1 MHRMLSDKRTI
12 FLLLAPGFGLF
23 AAIVFLPVF
32 VSFYYSLTDWDGLSS
47 FRLIGFRN
55 YNEILFHDPI
65 FWKSMRNAFLL
76 GGAALLIQHPLAI
89 GAAILLQ
96 YCGRA
101 EKTLRTII
109 FIPSIISGFVTSKM
123 WVQIL
128 STQFGLLNRLLDAVG
143 LSFWRQDWLGNSSW
157 AIASIIFVALWQG
170 FGYAFLLYYT
180 GIKGIPQDLYEAARL
195 DGAGAWQLNTR
206 IVLPL
211 LQPVIRA
218 SIILAFIA
226 AFKQMDTVY
235 LMTQG
240 GPDNSTQFLATYLY
254 QKAFSINL
262 YGYANAISILF
273 IVACLIVTAAL
284 NRMGK
289 KEVGEF

>member
-12 FLLLAPGFGLF
+12 FFMLLPGFGLF
-23 AAIVFLPVF
+23 FAIVFIPIF
-32 VSFYYSLTDWDGLSS
+32 VSFFYSLTDWDGLSA
-47 FRLIGFRN
+47 FQMIGFKN
-55 YNEILFHDPI
+55 YHDILFNDPI
-65 FWKSMRNAFLL
+65 FWKSLRNALLL
-76 GGAALLIQHPLAI
+76 GGAFLLIQHPIAVFTAI
-89 GAAILLQ
+89 ILQ
-96 YCGRA
+96 YCGRG
-101 EKTLRTII
+101 EKALRTII
-109 FIPSIISGFVTSKM
+109 FIPSIISSFVTSKM

-128 STQFGLLNRLLDAVG
+128 STQFGMLNRLLDSVG
-143 LSFWRQDWLGNSSW
+143 LSSWRQDWLGNSSW
-157 AIASIIFVALWQG
+157 AITSIIFVAMWQG

-180 GIKGIPQDLYEAARL
+180 GVKGIPQDLHEAAKL
-195 DGAGAWQLNTR
+195 DGANAWQLNTQ

-211 LQPVIRA
+211 LSPVIRTN
-218 SIILAFIA
+218 IILAFIA

-273 IVACLIVTAAL
+273 IALCLIVTAAL
-284 NRMGK
+284 NKVGK

>member
-1 MHRMLSDKRTI
+1 MHRMMSDKRTI
-12 FLLLAPGFGLF
+12 FLMMAPGFAVF
-23 AAIVFLPVF
+23 FAIVFIPVF
-32 VSFYYSLTDWDGLSS
+32 VSLFYSFTDWDGISAYRMVGLH
-47 FRLIGFRN
+47 N
-55 YNEILFHDPI
+55 YRELLLHDPV
-65 FWKSMRNAFLL
+65 FWKALRNAFLL
-76 GGAALLIQHPLAI
+76 GGAFLLIQHPLAVATAMI
-89 GAAILLQ
+89 LQ

-101 EKTLRTII
+101 EKALRTIL

-143 LSFWRQDWLGNSSW
+143 LSTWRQDWLGSSSW
-157 AIASIIFVALWQG
+157 AIASIIFVAMWQG

-180 GIKGIPQDLYEAARL
+180 GVKGIPQDLHEAARL
-195 DGAGAWQLNTR
+195 DGATAWQLNTR

-211 LQPVIRA
+211 LQPVIRT

-262 YGYANAISILF
+262 YGYANAISVLF
-273 IVACLIVTAAL
+273 IIVCLLVTAAL
-284 NRMGK
+284 NRMGRQ
-289 KEVGEF
+289 EVGEF

>member
-12 FLLLAPGFGLF
+12 FTLMAPGFALF
-23 AAIVFLPVF
+23 FAIVFLPVF
-32 VSFYYSLTDWDGLSS
+32 VSLFYSFTDWDGLSG
-47 FRLIGFRN
+47 FHMIGWSN
-55 YNEILFHDPI
+55 YRDLLLHDPI
-65 FWKSMRNAFLL
+65 FWKSLRNAFLL
-76 GGAALLIQHPLAI
+76 GGAFLLIQHPLAI
-89 GAAILLQ
+89 TVAIVLQ

-101 EKTLRTII
+101 EKTLRMLL

-128 STQFGLLNRLLDAVG
+128 STQFGMLNRALDAIG
-143 LSFWRQDWLGNSSW
+143 LSSWRQDWLGNSNW
-157 AIASIIFVALWQG
+157 AIASIIFVAMWQG

-180 GIKGIPQDLYEAARL
+180 GVKGIPQDLHEAAKL
-195 DGAGAWQLNTR
+195 DGASAWQLNAR
-206 IVLPL
+206 IVVPL
-211 LQPVIRA
+211 LRPVIRVNV
-218 SIILAFIA
+218 ILAFIA

-254 QKAFSINL
+254 QKAFSINM
-262 YGYANAISILF
+262 YGYANAISVLF
-273 IVACLIVTAAL
+273 IVVCLIVTAVL
-284 NRMGK
+284 NRMGR